1 MKLNEY
7 YEQAFEK
14 EDGRS
19 VGELASEAFTYSKG
33 LFHLVRESKDRFL
46 ENLDWSGLRVLETG
60 SGRGGVGLHLAK
72 LGAKVSLVDFSK
84 MALSQAERIYAHE
97 GLEVKTYLGDV
108 TFPDLDIPEK
118 FDIIVDSH
126 LLHCI
131 TEDPDRSS
139 YYAFIKEHL
148 APNGI
153 FVAETMVHRKK
164 LFIPEGFVIDNKNVL
179 WQNIGEWA
187 PIRKILDSL
196 DLEDE
201 IRRSGLEIT
210 YFYYYGQFGFVPHRS
225 FLDIPA
231 EILPASVRLVLK
243 VN

>member
-7 YEQAFEK
+7 YESAFEK

-19 VGELASEAFTYSKG
+19 TSDLSNEAQTFSKG

-46 ENLDWSGLRVLETG
+46 ENLDWSGLKVLETG

-72 LGAKVSLVDFSK
+72 LGAQVSLVDFSK
-84 MALSQAERIYAHE
+84 TALEQAKRIYAHE
-97 GLEVKTYLGDV
+97 GLEVKVFEGDV
-108 TFPDLDIPEK
+108 TLPDLDIKEK

-148 APNGI
+148 TPQGI
-153 FVAETMVHRKK
+153 FVAESMVHRKK
-164 LFIPEGFVIDNKNVL
+164 LFIPEGFVFDNRNIL
-179 WQNIGEWA
+179 WQNIGDWA
-187 PIRKILDSL
+187 PIRRILDSL
-196 DLEDE
+196 DLEAE
-201 IRRSGLEIT
+201 IKQSGLEIT

-225 FLDIPA
+225 FLDIPVD
-231 EILPASVRLVLK
+231 ILPASVRLVLK
-243 VN
+243 L